1 MRHNLQMGLMAGVA
15 AAGAAGGAL
24 ALYGLGVPFA
34 VGVLGVSAVA
44 GIAVRA
50 AVPPPV
56 PDPALL
62 ARTELLARIEKL
74 EATLSALRHDV
85 RGALSPALIMTD
97 RLLAHSDPAIVRAG
111 QAVAKSVDRATALL
125 RAAQDPSSPAASSP
139 S

>member
-139 S
+139 I

>member
-15 AAGAAGGAL
+15 AVGAAGGAL

-125 RAAQDPSSPAASSP
+125 RAAQDPSSSAASSP

>member
-1 MRHNLQMGLMAGVA
+1 MRHNLRIGLVAGVA

-34 VGVLGVSAVA
+34 AGVLGLSAVA

-50 AVPPPV
+50 AVLSPA
-56 PDPALL
+56 PDLALL
-62 ARTELLARIEKL
+62 ARVEKL
-74 EATLSALRHDV
+74 EATLSAIRHDV

-111 QAVAKSVDRATALL
+111 QAVAKSVDRATTLL
-125 RAAQDPSSPAASSP
+125 IATKDPASPAGSSTD
-139 S
+139 